1 MINDETLMMQ
11 YRDGNAN
18 AQQLAFEQLYARHKG
33 SLYCY
38 LFRQTGDQ
46 GVAEDLFQEIWVN
59 LIKARERYEH
69 KAKFSTYLFRIA
81 HNRLIDYYRS
91 KKNAIPVS
99 YHDDHDPEL
108 LEANDI
114 NQPDKQAEI
123 TGKINDLVIL
133 LEKLPEAQREVFL
146 LKEESGMTLEEIA
159 EVTGM
164 NKETVKSRLRYAVKK
179 LRTGMRKDHE

>member
-1 MINDETLMMQ
+1 MTNDETLMMQ
-11 YRDGNAN
+11 YRNGNA
-18 AQQLAFEQLYARHKG
+18 QAFEQLYARHKG
-33 SLYCY
+33 PLYRY
-38 LFRQTGDQ
+38 LFRQTSDHTI
-46 GVAEDLFQEIWVN
+46 ADDLFQEIWIN
-59 LIKARERYEH
+59 LIKARDRYEH
-69 KAKFSTYLFRIA
+69 RAKFSTYLFRIA

-91 KKNAIPVS
+91 KKSAIPVS
-99 YHDDHDPEL
+99 YQDDHDPDL
-108 LEANDI
+108 LEANEI

-123 TGKINDLVIL
+123 TSNINNLIIL

-159 EVTGM
+159 EVTGT

>member
-1 MINDETLMMQ
+1 MVNDETLMMQ
-11 YRDGNAN
+11 YRDGS
-18 AQQLAFEQLYARHKG
+18 AQAFEQLYARHKG
-33 SLYCY
+33 SLYRY
-38 LFRQTGDQ
+38 LLRQTSDHT
-46 GVAEDLFQEIWVN
+46 VADDLFQEIWIN

-69 KAKFSTYLFRIA
+69 RAKFTTYLFRIA

-91 KKNAIPVS
+91 KKSTIPVS
-99 YHDDHDPEL
+99 YQEDHDPDQL
-108 LEANDI
+108 QANAI

-123 TGKINDLVIL
+123 TSNIDNLIIL

-159 EVTGM
+159 EVTGT

-179 LRTGMRKDHE
+179 LRAGMRKDHE